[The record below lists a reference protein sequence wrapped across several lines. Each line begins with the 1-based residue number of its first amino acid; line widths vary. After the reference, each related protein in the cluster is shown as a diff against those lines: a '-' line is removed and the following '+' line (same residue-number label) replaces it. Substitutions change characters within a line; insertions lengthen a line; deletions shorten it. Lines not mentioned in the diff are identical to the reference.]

1 MKVLLIDDNEEIT
14 EVLKFYL
21 ENMDIDC
28 KIVSNGK
35 DGLLA
40 IQNEDSDLILL
51 DVAMPE
57 FTGLDIIDSLKRDGI
72 LETKNVVVMT
82 ASSDKNLLQQIS
94 ESGIKE
100 TLMKPCSLEEL
111 TDLIE
116 RYRKNK
122 T

>member
-1 MKVLLIDDNEEIT
+1 VKVLLIDDNEEIT

-94 ESGIKE
+94 ASGIKE

>member
-94 ESGIKE
+94 ASGIKE